1 MTRSDVSTGRFRR
14 IGGGASDPGVG
25 AASGA
30 EAAAARLARE
40 EWGRAVAALVRA
52 FGDVGLAEDAVQD
65 AFAAALERWPREGL
79 PSSPG
84 GWIVAVARNRAID
97 RLRRAR
103 VGAAKS
109 EEAALAGPGEP
120 APEEEDVSSIPDDRL
135 SLVFMCC
142 HPALARDAQ
151 VALTLRL
158 LGGLTTPE
166 IARAFLTAEATLAQ
180 RLVRAKRKI
189 RAARIPF
196 RVPPDHLL
204 PERLGA
210 VLSVLYLIFNEGYAS
225 TAADTLVRR
234 DLAAEAI
241 RLARVLAGLMPDEPE
256 ARGLLALM
264 LLQHSRRDARVDEAG
279 ELVLLED
286 QDRSRWRRPEIEEG
300 VRLASGSIRSRPGP
314 YALQAAIAA
323 VHAEAA
329 SAQATDWRQIAALYG
344 ELAAVAA
351 TPVVELNRAVAVA
364 MAYGPE
370 AGLELVDRIDG
381 LDGYHLFHS
390 ARADL
395 LRRLGRV
402 DEAAA
407 SYRSALE
414 LATNAVE
421 RRFLRRRLAEVA
433 DSTRA

>member
-1 MTRSDVSTGRFRR
+1 M
-14 IGGGASDPGVG
+14 
-25 AASGA
+25 
-30 EAAAARLARE
+30 
-40 EWGRAVAALVRA
+40 
-52 FGDVGLAEDAVQD
+52 QD
-65 AFAAALERWPREGL
+65 AFALALERWPREGI
-79 PSSPG
+79 PTSPG

-103 VGAAKS
+103 VGAAKA
-109 EEAALAGPGEP
+109 EEAARLESPGIPDED
-120 APEEEDVSSIPDDRL
+120 DVSSIPDDRL
-135 SLVFMCC
+135 SLIFMCC
-142 HPALARDAQ
+142 HPALARESQ

-158 LGGLTTPE
+158 LGGLTTSE
-166 IARAFLTAEATLAQ
+166 IARAFLTAEAALAQ

-204 PERLGA
+204 PERLDA
-210 VLSVLYLIFNEGYAS
+210 VLAVLYLVFNEGYAS

-241 RLARVLAGLMPDEPE
+241 RIARVLAALMPDEPE

-286 QDRSRWRRPEIEEG
+286 QNRARWKRDEIEEG
-300 VRLASGSIRSRPGP
+300 LALVPGAVRPRPGP

-323 VHAEAA
+323 VHAEAES
-329 SAQATDWRQIAALYG
+329 SAATDWRQIAALYG
-344 ELAAVAA
+344 ELAAVAP
-351 TPVVELNRAVAVA
+351 TPVVQLNRAVAVA
-364 MAYGPE
+364 MAHGPE
-370 AGLELVDRIDG
+370 VGLELAEQIQG

-395 LRRLGRV
+395 LRRLGRRE
-402 DEAAA
+402 EAAA
-407 SYRSALE
+407 AYRRALE

-421 RRFLRRRLAEVA
+421 RRFLRRRLSEVA
-433 DSTRA
+433 DSPRA